1 MLKKVMTGVLIL
13 ASTSLFAMS
22 LNQLNSASK
31 TELMEINGIGEA
43 KAMAIIKERKKAKF
57 KSFEDIQ
64 RVDGIGEKTAKNIKN
79 DVKSSSGKKVTK
91 NTTKTGTK
99 KKS

>member
-1 MLKKVMTGVLIL
+1 MLKKIMTGVLIL

-43 KAMAIIKERKKAKF
+43 KATAIIKERKIAKF
-57 KSFEDIQ
+57 KSFEDFQ
-64 RVDGIGEKTAKNIKN
+64 RVEGVGEKTAKNVKN
-79 DVKSSSGKKVTK
+79 DVKAKKVTK
-91 NTTKTGTK
+91 NTAKTDSK